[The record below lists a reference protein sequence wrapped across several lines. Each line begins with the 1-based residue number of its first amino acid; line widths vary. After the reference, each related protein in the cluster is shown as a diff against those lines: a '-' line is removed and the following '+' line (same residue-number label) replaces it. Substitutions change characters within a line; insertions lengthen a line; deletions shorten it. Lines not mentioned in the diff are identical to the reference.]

1 VDKVA
6 PDSAWAAAGLRPGDA
21 IRGLNGAPFG
31 IIDELIYQLRA
42 APGASHRLHIHRGN
56 SSGIVEVDGGNLD
69 DIQFRLQTSP
79 AS

>member
-1 VDKVA
+1 VG
-6 PDSAWAAAGLRPGDA
+6 SRRAAAGRRHPWSQW
-21 IRGLNGAPFG
+21 GAVRHYR
-31 IIDELIYQLRA
+31 ELIYQLRA